1 MSERAVIDHEA
12 LDMLLEAVGG
22 DAAFLAE
29 LIDAY
34 FVDTLELLAT
44 MRRSLVAKDA
54 QELQRA
60 AHSLKSNSANFGAHT
75 LTGLCRELEE
85 CGKDNRLAGADAL
98 VAQIEMEYSRV
109 ERGLQAACSP
119 G

>member
-1 MSERAVIDHEA
+1 MSERVVIDPEA
-12 LDMLLEAVGG
+12 LNVLLEAVGG

-44 MRRSLVAKDA
+44 MRRSLTSKEA

-60 AHSLKSNSANFGAHT
+60 AHSLKSNSASFGAHT
-75 LTGLCRELEE
+75 LTRLCRELEE
-85 CGKDNRLAGADAL
+85 RAKDNRLAGADAL
-98 VAQIEMEYSRV
+98 VAQIETEYSQV
-109 ERGLQAACSP
+109 ERSLQAARP
-119 G
+119 LG

>member
-12 LDMLLEAVGG
+12 LNMLLEAVGG
-22 DAAFLAE
+22 DTAFLTE

-44 MRRSLVAKDA
+44 MRRSLATKDA

-60 AHSLKSNSANFGAHT
+60 VHSLKSNSANFGAHT

-85 CGKDNRLAGADAL
+85 RGKDNRLAGADAL
-98 VAQIEMEYSRV
+98 IDQIEMEYSRV
-109 ERGLQAACSP
+109 ERSLQAARPP